1 MPLYHFLQNCLAVI
15 EQLLVFNI
23 RQNEAVDKSFCRLK
37 TAVQIDR
44 TDHGFQRIR
53 KNRLASSSAGQVL
66 PLAQIQILS
75 KVNLPGAQ
83 RKRRLTDD
91 ARAQLCQIALREIC
105 MLLIE
110 ELTRHDL

>member
-1 MPLYHFLQNCLAVI
+1 MSASLADCRIPDHRLHQETFVVIRSLLADEFIVKRFLVMPLYHFLQNCLAVI

-66 PLAQIQILS
+66 PLA
-75 KVNLPGAQ
+75 
-83 RKRRLTDD
+83 
-91 ARAQLCQIALREIC
+91 
-105 MLLIE
+105 
-110 ELTRHDL
+110 